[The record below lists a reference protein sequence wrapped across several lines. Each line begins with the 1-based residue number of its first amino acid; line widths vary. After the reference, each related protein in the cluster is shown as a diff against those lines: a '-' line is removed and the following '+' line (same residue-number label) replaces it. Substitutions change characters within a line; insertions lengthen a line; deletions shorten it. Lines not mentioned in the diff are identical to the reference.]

1 MPATSRLLPIDF
13 AMIFVI
19 SPAKSLDFET
29 PPRVAEYTQPD
40 FLSRSATLIERL
52 RQLAPAELS
61 RLMGI
66 SDALAVLNVTRYA
79 DWQLPFTP
87 VDAKQ
92 ALLAFNGDV
101 YEGLD
106 ANSLAPEAL
115 AWCQQHLRIL
125 SGLYGLLRPLD
136 LIQPYRLEMGTRL
149 DNPVGKDLYAFW
161 GEDITRAIN
170 AALPE
175 SGPAVLV
182 NLASEEYF
190 KSVKPKALKARI
202 VNCVFEDW
210 KDDQNGG
217 KFKIISFYAKRARG
231 LMVRYAAS
239 HRIGQPEGLQGFS
252 LEGYAFVPEISDA
265 DTYVFRRRLAA

>member
-1 MPATSRLLPIDF
+1 ML
-13 AMIFVI
+13 FVI
-19 SPAKSLDFET
+19 SPAKSLDFDT
-29 PPRVAEYTQPD
+29 PPVTTEYSQPA
-40 FLSRSATLIERL
+40 FLARSRLLVERL
-52 RQLAPAELS
+52 RELSPAELS
-61 RLMGI
+61 RLMDI

-79 DWQLPFTP
+79 DWAPPFTL
-87 VDAKQ
+87 DNAKQ

-106 ANSLAPEAL
+106 AASLAPAAL
-115 AWCQQHLRIL
+115 VWCQQHLRIL

-136 LIQPYRLEMGTRL
+136 LIQPYRLEMGTKL
-149 DNPVGKDLYAFW
+149 ANAVGKDLYAFW
-161 GEDITRAIN
+161 GEEITQALN
-170 AALPE
+170 ADLPE

-210 KDDQNGG
+210 KGG
-217 KFKIISFYAKRARG
+217 RYKIISFYAKRARG

-239 HRIGQPEGLQGFS
+239 HGLSQPEGLQGFN
-252 LEGYAFVPEISDA
+252 LDGYAFVPEVSDG
-265 DTYVFRRRLAA
+265 DTYVFRRRVEE

>member
-1 MPATSRLLPIDF
+1 
-13 AMIFVI
+13 MIFVI
-19 SPAKSLDFET
+19 SPAKSLDFDT
-29 PPRVAEYTQPD
+29 PPVTAEYSQPV
-40 FLSRSATLIERL
+40 FLDRSQVLVQRL
-52 RQLAPAELS
+52 RELSPADLS
-61 RLMGI
+61 RLMDI

-79 DWQLPFTP
+79 EWAPPFTP
-87 VDAKQ
+87 ANAKQ

-106 ANSLAPEAL
+106 ASSLGEKAL
-115 AWCQQHLRIL
+115 AWCQAHLRIL
-125 SGLYGLLRPLD
+125 SGLYGLLKPLD

-149 DNPVGKDLYAFW
+149 SNVGGNNLYAFW
-161 GEDITRAIN
+161 GETITQALN
-170 AALPE
+170 AELPS

-190 KSVKPKALKARI
+190 KAVRPKALKARI

-210 KDDQNGG
+210 KNGRY
-217 KFKIISFYAKRARG
+217 KIISFYAKRARG

-239 HRIGQPEGLQGFS
+239 HGLSQPEGLQGFN

-265 DTYVFRRRLAA
+265 DTYIFRRRVEG

>member
-1 MPATSRLLPIDF
+1 
-13 AMIFVI
+13 MIFVI
-19 SPAKSLDFET
+19 SPAKSLDFDT
-29 PPRVAEYTQPD
+29 PPVTAEYTQPD
-40 FLSRSATLIERL
+40 FLERSAVLVQRL
-52 RQLAPAELS
+52 RELSPAELS
-61 RLMGI
+61 RLMDI

-79 DWQLPFTP
+79 EWAPPFTP
-87 VDAKQ
+87 ANAKQ

-106 ANSLAPEAL
+106 AASLPPAGL

-136 LIQPYRLEMGTRL
+136 LIQPYRLEMGTKL
-149 DNPVGKDLYAFW
+149 SNAAGKDLYAFW
-161 GEDITRAIN
+161 GEDISQALN
-170 AALPE
+170 AAMPQ

-190 KSVKPKALKARI
+190 KAVRPKALKARI

-210 KDDQNGG
+210 KGG
-217 KFKIISFYAKRARG
+217 RYKIISFYAKRARG

-239 HRIGQPEGLQGFS
+239 HGLTQPEGLQGFNVD
-252 LEGYAFVPEISDA
+252 GYAFVPEISDA
-265 DTYVFRRRLAA
+265 DTYIFRRRVEA